1 MPDKDQTSSEK
12 PKTKTVATK
21 SAAKTAVKR
30 KPAAKTA
37 KTAKAKAAVESAKAA
52 TAAAVIAVDAASTAK
67 VEKSAVKEPKTR
79 TATKRKTT
87 KQSPQVEA
95 PSQESNPVKQD
106 RQENNMKTKNK
117 TIVTQVVTQNKIT
130 EAPQPLPTPAG
141 PVISPR
147 GVTRIST
154 PPRLKQEN
162 QQENRNQDN
171 RKTEGRNQDNRGQER
186 NQENRN
192 NSNNRQQNDN
202 NRNNRPQRDNSE
214 VSYPFA
220 APETVGGDQ
229 NAGKRGNKRRRR
241 NRSKNGKEETIPT
254 SFAPK
259 KEQQLS
265 VEPKKLARKA
275 WRIFLGE
282 VTEDGLALMDDQ
294 STKEVARRAFRVAE
308 IFLLEE
314 LRRDTSRQNP
324 VARAIQQNI
333 EDEEEASFSE
343 TRTEVEEFGS
353 DDDIIRPYDEDED
366 DTNS

>member
-12 PKTKTVATK
+12 PKTKTAAAK
-21 SAAKTAVKR
+21 STVKTAVKR
-30 KPAAKTA
+30 KPAAKTS

-52 TAAAVIAVDAASTAK
+52 TAAAVIAVDAASSPQE
-67 VEKSAVKEPKTR
+67 EKSAVKEPKTR

-87 KQSPQVEA
+87 KQSPMTETPV
-95 PSQESNPVKQD
+95 QENTPVKQE
-106 RQENNMKTKNK
+106 RQDNRLKTKNK

-130 EAPQPLPTPAG
+130 EAPQPLPATAG

-147 GVTRIST
+147 GVTRISS
-154 PPRLKQEN
+154 PPRPKQEN
-162 QQENRNQDN
+162 QQQENRNQEGRN
-171 RKTEGRNQDNRGQER
+171 TEGRNQDNRGQER
-186 NQENRN
+186 NQDNRN
-192 NSNNRQQNDN
+192 NGNNRQQNDN
-202 NRNNRPQRDNSE
+202 NRNNRTQRDNSE

-314 LRRDTSRQNP
+314 LRRDTSLQNP

-333 EDEEEASFSE
+333 EEEESSFTE